1 MCQPVRSPTTA
12 VRLNGIISLD
22 YTVLPLSRKDA
33 WYSGLRNRQF
43 VLILPC
49 HKSWRKIIASFMTSE
64 PVLTKNPEVASK
76 GLLST
81 IGQDITTFSDPQID
95 RRSRIETY
103 FDVLCTI
110 ANGVEK
116 PTHIMY
122 KANLSWKMTQLYTS
136 SLISKGFVVIEER
149 GGKKRYR
156 LTEKGNKVAQQYLA
170 IKEDLD
176 LISEKHR

>member
-1 MCQPVRSPTTA
+1 MTPDPV
-12 VRLNGIISLD
+12 IS
-22 YTVLPLSRKDA
+22 
-33 WYSGLRNRQF
+33 
-43 VLILPC
+43 
-49 HKSWRKIIASFMTSE
+49 
-64 PVLTKNPEVASK
+64 KNAEVATKS
-76 GLLST
+76 LVST
-81 IGQDITTFSDPQID
+81 SGQDITTISDPQID

-103 FDVLCTI
+103 FDVLCII
-110 ANGVEK
+110 AKGVEK

-136 SLISKGFVVIEER
+136 SLISKGFVVIEEK
-149 GGKKRYR
+149 GGKRLYR